1 MKRHGTS
8 PANDPEPDLFG
19 HADVKAPAG
28 DGRWPPDDLQPGT
41 LAEARQMAMT
51 CTRCDLY
58 KNASQTVFGE
68 GPEDAAIMLV
78 GEQPGDQEDLQ
89 GGPFVGPAGKVLDR
103 ALADAG
109 LERRKLYVSNGV
121 KHFKNEPRGK
131 RRLHKRPDISEI
143 DVCAWWLDIERRM
156 VKPKVI
162 VALGATGLRAVTG
175 RSASIAS
182 LRGRPNRLP
191 DGAILIVT
199 IHPSY
204 LLRMP
209 DRDAA
214 EAEYRRF
221 VADLNVAGKAAA

>member
-1 MKRHGTS
+1 MARGTS
-8 PANDPEPDLFG
+8 RQAEPDLFG
-19 HADVKAPAG
+19 HNEAKAPAAEEH
-28 DGRWPPDDLQPGT
+28 WPPDDLRPGT
-41 LAEARQMAMT
+41 LAEARQMAVT

-58 KNASQTVFGE
+58 KNATQTVFGE
-68 GPEDAAIMLV
+68 GPQDAEIMLV

-89 GGPFVGPAGKVLDR
+89 GRPFVGAAGKVLDR

-109 LERRKLYVSNGV
+109 IDRRKLYVTNGV

-131 RRLHKRPDISEI
+131 KRLHKRPDISEI
-143 DVCAWWLDIERRM
+143 DVCSWWLDIERRT

-162 VALGATGLRAVTG
+162 VAMGATGLRAVTG

-182 LRGRPNRLP
+182 MRGGKNRLA
-191 DGAILIVT
+191 DGTILIVT

-214 EAEYRRF
+214 ELEYGRF
-221 VADLNVAGKAAA
+221 VADLKAAVAAA

>member
-1 MKRHGTS
+1 MARN
-8 PANDPEPDLFG
+8 PAGDPEPDLFG
-19 HADVKAPAG
+19 DSRSKAPAA
-28 DGRWPPDDLQPGT
+28 DERWPPDDLQPGT
-41 LAEARQMAMT
+41 LAEARQMAVT

-58 KNASQTVFGE
+58 KNATQTVFGE
-68 GPEDAAIMLV
+68 GPQNAAIMLV
-78 GEQPGDQEDLQ
+78 GEQPGEQEDLQ
-89 GGPFVGPAGKVLDR
+89 GRPFVGPAGKVLDR

-109 LERRKLYVSNGV
+109 IDRVKLYVSNGV

-131 RRLHKRPDISEI
+131 KRLHKRPDITEI

-162 VALGATGLRAVTG
+162 VAMGATGLRAVTG
-175 RSASIAS
+175 RSAPIAS
-182 LRGRPNRLP
+182 LRGRPSRLP
-191 DGAILIVT
+191 DGTMLIVT

-214 EAEYRRF
+214 EAEFRRF
-221 VADLNVAGKAAA
+221 VADLRAAEKAAA

>member
-1 MKRHGTS
+1 MARS
-8 PANDPEPDLFG
+8 PARDPEPDLFG
-19 HADVKAPAG
+19 HTQAKAPAA
-28 DGRWPPDDLQPGT
+28 DARWPPDDLQPGT
-41 LAEARQMAMT
+41 LAEARQMAVT

-58 KNASQTVFGE
+58 KNATQTVFGE
-68 GPEDAAIMLV
+68 GPPEAAIMLV

-89 GGPFVGPAGKVLDR
+89 GRPFVGPAGKVLDR

-109 LERRKLYVSNGV
+109 IDRQKLYVSNGV

-131 RRLHKRPDISEI
+131 KRLHKRPDISEI
-143 DVCAWWLDIERRM
+143 AVCAWWLDIERRM
-156 VKPKVI
+156 VKPKVV

-175 RSASIAS
+175 RSAPIAS
-182 LRGRPNRLP
+182 LRGRPSRLP
-191 DGAILIVT
+191 DGTILIVT

-214 EAEYRRF
+214 EAEYGRF
-221 VADLNVAGKAAA
+221 VADLAAAEKAAA